1 MTYPNG
7 QGLYDLEPTDA
18 ELDDLLEVLDE
29 VEAEEALG
37 GLPGEAD
44 LANDYGPWDG
54 YVDLSGGLERASA
67 ALDASMTTEAQR
79 QAADLTDALERRPT
93 FERRW
98 ARAIGRIGDGTY
110 TPPAYYRPAEPETAC
125 NAHRDAYGRCG
136 ARFHSPLCLET
147 ARQEASTGSARAVEA
162 WNVQLLSNQATS
174 PVDLAAPTG
183 LDRDWADL
191 LGADSGPG
199 VPADLETL
207 NAMREMLGIS
217 SRELPSPARFPT
229 GEL

>member
-29 VEAEEALG
+29 VEAEEVLG
-37 GLPGEAD
+37 DQE

-54 YVDLSGGLERASA
+54 YVDLSGGLDRASA

-93 FERRW
+93 FERKW
-98 ARAIGRIGDGTY
+98 ARAIERIGDGTY
-110 TPPAYYRPAEPETAC
+110 TPPAYYRPAEPGTAC
-125 NAHRDAYGRCG
+125 HAHRDAYGRCG
-136 ARFHSPLCLET
+136 ARFHSPLCIET
-147 ARQEASTGSARAVEA
+147 ARGEAATGSARAAEA
-162 WNVQLLSNQATS
+162 WNAQLLANQETS
-174 PVDLAAPTG
+174 GTDLAAPA
-183 LDRDWADL
+183 LDSTWEDL
-191 LGADSGPG
+191 LGADGGPR
-199 VPADLETL
+199 VPSDLATL
-207 NAMREMLGIS
+207 QAMRQMLGIMS
-217 SRELPSPARFPT
+217 TELPNPADFPT

>member
-29 VEAEEALG
+29 VEAGEALPSG
-37 GLPGEAD
+37 
-44 LANDYGPWDG
+44 DYGPWD
-54 YVDLSGGLERASA
+54 DSAELSNVHDYSGLGRASA

-98 ARAIGRIGDGTY
+98 ARAIERIGDGTY
-110 TPPAYYRPAEPETAC
+110 TPPAYYRPAEPGTAC
-125 NAHRDAYGRCG
+125 HAHRDAYGRCG
-136 ARFHSPLCLET
+136 ARFHSPLCIET
-147 ARQEASTGSARAVEA
+147 ARGEAATGSARAAEA
-162 WNVQLLSNQATS
+162 WNAQLLANQETS
-174 PVDLAAPTG
+174 GTDLAAPA
-183 LDRDWADL
+183 LDSTWEDL
-191 LGADSGPG
+191 LGADGGPR
-199 VPADLETL
+199 VPSDLATL
-207 NAMREMLGIS
+207 QAMRQMLGIMS
-217 SRELPSPARFPT
+217 TELPNPADFPT